1 MFKTFSPRHAAVA
14 LLTSAPVLAFAQA
27 TDPFADAVSDLTT
40 KITTWGAA
48 LAGLAAVGV
57 GFMVAVKYIKKI
69 RGAA

>member
-1 MFKTFSPRHAAVA
+1 MFNRFNIRRAVAAVVV
-14 LLTSAPVLAFAQA
+14 SSPVLAFAQA
-27 TDPFADAVSDLTT
+27 SDPFATAVSDLTT

>member
-1 MFKTFSPRHAAVA
+1 MFKTFNPRRAAAVV
-14 LLTSAPVLAFAQA
+14 LTSAPVLAFAQA

>member
-1 MFKTFSPRHAAVA
+1 MRFNVKR
-14 LLTSAPVLAFAQA
+14 SASVLAVLALPGLAMAQ
-27 TDPFADAVSDLTT
+27 TDPFATAVTDLTT
-40 KITTWGAA
+40 KITTWGAS

>member
-1 MFKTFSPRHAAVA
+1 MFSKINFRRSAVA
-14 LLTSAPVLAFAQA
+14 LVVSSPVLAFAQA
-27 TDPFADAVSDLTT
+27 SDPFATAVGDLTT